1 MVFDPDESILSMKII
16 NLEISE
22 RTHER
27 RPMIV
32 VGTAK
37 IQGEDYGCGGSIY
50 VFDVMQVV
58 PDPEHPERT
67 KSLKMVAKE
76 DLRGPVT
83 ALSEIGDQGL
93 LIAAQGQKIMV
104 RGLKED
110 NTLLPVAFLD
120 VQTMVSSIKN
130 VKGTGLVLV
139 ADFMKGLWLI
149 GFSVYSTLYYAH
161 GCMLTKSN
169 RLNHIHCASLARAGH
184 TWRY

>member
-1 MVFDPDESILSMKII
+1 MKII
-16 NLEISE
+16 DLEISE

-27 RPMIV
+27 KPMIV

-37 IQGEDYGCGGSIY
+37 IQGEDFGCGGSIY
-50 VFDVMQVV
+50 VFDIMQVV
-58 PDPEHPERT
+58 PDPEHPERN
-67 KSLKMVAKE
+67 KSLKMIAKE

-120 VQTMVSSIKN
+120 VQTMVTSIKN
-130 VKGTGLVLV
+130 VKGTGLVVV
-139 ADFMKGLWLI
+139 ADAMKGLWLI
-149 GFSVYSTLYYAH
+149 GFSVILTSIMTASEYADF
-161 GCMLTKSN
+161 LT
-169 RLNHIHCASLARAGH
+169 RPNHMYCASLAKAGH
-184 TWRY
+184 IWKC